1 MWLNIFHISYIEKST
16 TTVIKNKL
24 NLDYF
29 ELTRN
34 VVYII
39 HNI

>member
-1 MWLNIFHISYIEKST
+1 MFIMWLNIFNISCIEKST

-29 ELTRN
+29 ELTKCL
-34 VVYII
+34 
-39 HNI
+39 HNM